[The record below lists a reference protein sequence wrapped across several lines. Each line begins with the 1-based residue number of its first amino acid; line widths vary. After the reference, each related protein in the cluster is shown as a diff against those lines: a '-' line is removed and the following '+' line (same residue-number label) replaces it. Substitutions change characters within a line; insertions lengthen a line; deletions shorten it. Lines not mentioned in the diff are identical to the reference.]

1 MVEASN
7 PFMHARYI
15 YLDLAV
21 DARLPSLYLYYHP
34 SLYNHNSVLIVAL
47 RVNEVLFALT
57 YFVGRILFGTWLVY
71 VAHGITT

>member
-15 YLDLAV
+15 FLDLAV
-21 DARLPSLYLYYHP
+21 ESRLPSLVLYCH
-34 SLYNHNSVLIVAL
+34 LLLHNHNSVLIVAL
-47 RVNEVLFALT
+47 RVNEVLFALS

-71 VAHGITT
+71 VAHGNTT